1 MLEKIRLY
9 GDESLRKIAKPIP
22 MHRDDEIKNLSKNLI
37 ESLERFDGIGLAAP
51 QIGRSV
57 RMFAVYPLW
66 IEDEKKRKTMIFI
79 NPTLLELEGIQ
90 NEEEGC
96 LSIPEIFEKVK
107 RAKTV
112 SFKAQNLFGKWKQY
126 IATDLFARV
135 VQHEYDHLDG
145 ILFVDKI
152 SLIKRR
158 LLQGKLKKIAATT
171 KRGINIASLH

>member
-9 GDESLRKIAKPIP
+9 GDEILRKIAKPI
-22 MHRDDEIKNLSKNLI
+22 RQLADDEIKNISKNLI
-37 ESLERFDGIGLAAP
+37 ESLERFDGVGLAAP
-51 QIGRSV
+51 QIGHSI
-57 RMFAVYPLW
+57 RMFAIYPLW
-66 IEDEKKRKTMIFI
+66 IEDEKKRKTMVFI

-107 RAKTV
+107 RAEKV
-112 SFKAQNLFGKWKQY
+112 IFKAQNLSGKWEQY

-145 ILFVDKI
+145 ILFIDKI

-171 KRGINIASLH
+171 ERGINIASLQ